1 MRPFLAA
8 LLGLPL
14 ALQAPSPAPS
24 DILRKAAAVAAAL
37 SSLQADFEQTLYPS
51 TLAAPHKE
59 KGRLLYQKPAR
70 MRWEYTGSKEE
81 RKTYVY
87 DNGLLLSYFPADNQL
102 IRRTIPEGEPGTE
115 IFGLLSGRGE
125 IETRYNVESSPFP
138 TQGGPVHQ
146 IKLTPKSGEGE
157 TDYLLLEIDAR
168 TLFIRKAIIFDWA
181 GNKNELEFSGHKTNP
196 RLASDAFTVK
206 VPPDCEII
214 DDAPPR
220 KR

>member
-1 MRPFLAA
+1 MRPFLAV
-8 LLGLPL
+8 LIGFPL
-14 ALQAPSPAPS
+14 AFQTAAPTPL
-24 DILRKAAAVAAAL
+24 DILRKAMAVAAAL
-37 SSLQADFEQTLYPS
+37 PALQADFEQTLYPS

-70 MRWEYTGSKEE
+70 MRWDYTEPKEE
-81 RKTYVY
+81 RKTYVF
-87 DNGLLLSYFPADNQL
+87 DNGLLLSFFPADNQL
-102 IRRTIPEGEPGTE
+102 IRRTIPEDEPGTE
-115 IFGLLSGRGE
+115 IFGLLSGRGN

-146 IKLTPKSGEGE
+146 LKLTPKAEEGE
-157 TDYLLLEIDAR
+157 TDYLLLELDAR
-168 TLFIRKAIIFDWA
+168 TFFVRKAIIFDWA

-196 RLASDAFTVK
+196 RLAADAFSIK

-214 DDAPPR
+214 DDDPPR